1 MTTKELYND
10 KRKYFE
16 NKKIQQCLYNAAKI
30 EYYNA
35 LRLLLKNVRVA
46 LKTNPHNTFKGTP
59 KEYIRKFHL
68 HNVIKRSIYQHY
80 EITY

>member
-1 MTTKELYND
+1 MISPTTLN
-10 KRKYFE
+10 
-16 NKKIQQCLYNAAKI
+16 NKIQQCFYDAAKI

-59 KEYIRKFHL
+59 KEYIRKFNL
-68 HNVIKRSIYQHY
+68 HIAMKKAIYKHY